1 MSLDAE
7 TWLLDAGDEV
17 IAKKAKRGA
26 ASLSDVE
33 RAIYCL
39 WVLDYAVRNSGS
51 FGPMNELYP
60 SAKDEL
66 LAFAQ
71 ARKLEAMAAWLVSAS
86 DEGAFCADYYSHFDK
101 TCSELRKLAQ

>member
-1 MSLDAE
+1 MSPDAE

-17 IAKKAKRGA
+17 IAKKSKHGA

-33 RAIYCL
+33 KAIYCL

-51 FGPMNELYP
+51 FGPMMELYP
-60 SAKDEL
+60 RAKDEL

-71 ARKLEAMAAWLVSAS
+71 ARRLEGMAAWLLSAA
-86 DEGAFCADYYSHFDK
+86 DEDAFCADYYSHFDQA
-101 TCSELRKLAQ
+101 CLELRKLVQ